1 MGTSG
6 FWGMTHKEI
15 DKKVL
20 VWHDAYPENLGKEVV
35 SLIHNNL
42 EDLGTIFN
50 HIMLVKDMDNDH
62 ANGPGHILNTPD
74 DVITTEKLEAK
85 YFIDLAEQT
94 FDTCDLEYGYMIN
107 LDSNELQ
114 LYKGDRLIAK
124 IGLKNIKYKNLA
136 AAFKKDDAN
145 NDE

>member
-6 FWGMTHKEI
+6 FWGMTHNGI

-20 VWHDAYPENLGKEVV
+20 VWHDAYPQNLGKEVV

-42 EDLGTIFN
+42 EDLGIIFN
-50 HIMLVKDMDNDH
+50 HIMLVKDMDDDH
-62 ANGPGHILNTPD
+62 ENGPGQILNTPD
-74 DVITTEKLEAK
+74 DVITTEELEAK

-107 LDSNELQ
+107 LDTHELQ
-114 LYKGDRLIAK
+114 LYKGDRLISK

-136 AAFKKDDAN
+136 AVFKKEDADDN
-145 NDE
+145 E